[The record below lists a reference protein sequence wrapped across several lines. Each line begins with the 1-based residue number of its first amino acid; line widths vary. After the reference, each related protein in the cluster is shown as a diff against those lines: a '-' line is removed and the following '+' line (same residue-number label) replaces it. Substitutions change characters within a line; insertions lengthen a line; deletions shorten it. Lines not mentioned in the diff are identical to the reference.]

1 MLDYGENNL
10 YIINDDGKRELHVRA
25 YSFGRDLQEL
35 LIAQGYSRTAVEK
48 SIEQANRE
56 LASEAP
62 ILKEKPT
69 IVHDIIDENNMPVKK
84 SWFHKLFGL

>member
-1 MLDYGENNL
+1 M
-10 YIINDDGKRELHVRA
+10 READQLRNITNYFKKNFKKGYTA
-25 YSFGRDLQEL
+25 DSLKWA